1 MDILTMIKGL
11 SDENRL
17 RILNLLK
24 ERELC
29 GCELEGILGMTQ
41 SNVSR
46 HLSKLTASKLT
57 RFRKDAKYVYYSLD
71 EDTILQFPFLKALLE
86 DLRQEP
92 LYQGDLKK
100 LDRYQGFGGS
110 CDNIRDNVL
119 LFIKS

>member
-57 RFRKDAKYVYYSLD
+57 RFRKDAKYVYYALD
-71 EDTILQFPFLKALLE
+71 ADTLRQFPFLKALLE

-100 LDRYQGFGGS
+100 LDRYQRFGGS